1 MGWMGHHGVAEED
14 QLTRAEARRVLW
26 RSIRLLRPYRL
37 QAFAGIVVLILS
49 TLAVLSGP
57 LVLKYGIDKG
67 LTGPHHS
74 AAALTRAAV
83 AYLIIATTALFL
95 TRAQV
100 LLVSRVGEQFLR
112 DLRVKVFGH
121 IQAMS
126 MDFFDTE
133 HTGKLVARMTSDI
146 DALQELIQT
155 GLILFIQNLLT
166 LALLLA
172 ILLVLSPK
180 LFAVCLITLPVVIVA
195 SIRFRRHSNRAYLN
209 VRDRVS
215 QTLSTLQEGLSG
227 MRVIQAFAQE
237 DTHFGR
243 FSRRNRRQLDANM
256 QAVRVATQYFPVV
269 EFAGAATTAAVIGIG
284 GWLVHQGEVTTGTVA
299 AFVLYLIYLFDPIQQ
314 LSQLFNTVQS
324 AGAALAKLFGLLDTK
339 SSLVERTGAV
349 DLPERGTLEVC
360 DVSFFYGTDA
370 EPDAPLVLHHVSL
383 SVTTGERLALVGP
396 TGAGKSTLAKLMAR
410 LYDPKQ
416 GAIRYAGVDLRD
428 ATLKSLRERIVV
440 VPQEGYLF
448 QGTILDN
455 VRLGRQGAT
464 DDEVRRALGLI
475 GAEERFVALPDG
487 LQTEVR
493 ERGSRL
499 SAGERQ
505 LVSLARAA
513 LADAEVLVLDEAT
526 SNLDPGTEAEVEEA
540 MTRLMEGRT
549 VLVIAHRLSTAERSD
564 RVAVVDEG
572 GLAELGT
579 HAELLR
585 RGGRYAALYAS
596 WEKGAAQPPLEPV
609 GAAEGRED

>member
-585 RGGRYAALYAS
+585 RRGRYAALYAS

-609 GAAEGRED
+609 GASEGRED

>member
-37 QAFAGIVVLILS
+37 QAFAGIVVLIFS

>member
-26 RSIRLLRPYRL
+26 RSVRLLRPYRL
-37 QAFAGIVVLILS
+37 RAVASIVVLMLS
-49 TLAVLSGP
+49 TLATLSGP
-57 LVLKYGIDKG
+57 LVLKYGIDHG
-67 LTGPHHS
+67 LTGPHHNS
-74 AAALTRAAV
+74 AALTRAAL
-83 AYLIIATTALFL
+83 AYLAIAATALFL
-95 TRAQV
+95 TRTQV

-166 LALLLA
+166 LVLLLG
-172 ILLVLSPK
+172 ILLILSPK

-195 SIRFRRHSNRAYLN
+195 SIRFRRQSNRAYLN

-237 DTHFGR
+237 DFHFSR

-256 QAVRVATQYFPVV
+256 QAVRVATQYFPIV

-339 SSLVERTGAV
+339 SSLPERTGAV
-349 DLPERGTLEVC
+349 DLPERGRLEVC
-360 DVSFFYGTDA
+360 DVSFSYGSDD
-370 EPDAPLVLHHVSL
+370 EVDAPLVLHDVNL
-383 SVTTGERLALVGP
+383 NVAPGERLALVGP

-410 LYDPKQ
+410 LYDPKR
-416 GAIRYAGVDLRD
+416 GAIRYGGVDLRD
-428 ATLKSLRERIVV
+428 ATFKSLRERIVV

-464 DDEVRRALGLI
+464 DDEVRRALQLI

-487 LQTEVR
+487 LLTEVR

-526 SNLDPGTEAEVEEA
+526 SNLDPGTEAEVEQA
-540 MTRLMEGRT
+540 MTRLMHGRT

-579 HAELLR
+579 HSDLLR
-585 RGGRYAALYAS
+585 RGGRYAALFAS
-596 WEKGAAQPPLEPV
+596 WEKGAAQPPLESV
-609 GAAEGRED
+609 GAADGRDQ